1 MKYVLAVDL
10 GTGGPKIAI
19 VSTTGDVVAHTV
31 RTNRLLL
38 VGDGGV
44 EQDPEEWWS
53 TITDGIRELVGR
65 GVVPTDDIA
74 AISVTAQWMVTIPV
88 DEHGDPIS
96 HAVSWMD
103 DRGARYAKRVS
114 SGGVAIP
121 GVGYN
126 ARKLRQWIR
135 VTGGVPSR
143 TGKDPVGHILYLKN
157 EQPEIYRAAHKF
169 LEPMDFLNMRLT
181 GRCVA
186 SYDSIVGHWVTD
198 NRNLSHVDYDVE
210 LLEWVGIDRAKLPD
224 LVPTGSMI
232 GTITPEVAR
241 DLGLGEH
248 VQVVTGTGD
257 TSSAGIG
264 SGAVRD
270 LDGHIYIGTSSWL
283 SCHVPFKKT
292 DVLHNITSLPSG
304 IPNRYWVAT
313 EQDVAGA
320 SLTWLVDNVL
330 LADDALSV
338 VDAPEDMILSLNE
351 LAATSRPG
359 SNGVLFF
366 PWLNGER
373 TPVDDHR
380 IRGGWIDLGLGTK
393 RADLVRAVFEGV
405 ALNARWMLV
414 YAEKFTKHR
423 FDALTF
429 IGGGAQSPLW
439 CQILADVLDRPI
451 RQAAEPRLANVRG
464 AAFCASVALGE
475 LRWEDI
481 PAKVEIAA
489 TYRPDPANRA
499 AYDALFDAF
508 TEFYK
513 KTKGIYAKLSKSG
526 LR

>member
-10 GTGGPKIAI
+10 GTGGPKVAI
-19 VSTTGDVVAHTV
+19 VSTEGDVIDHTV
-31 RTNRLLL
+31 RTNRLVLID
-38 VGDGGV
+38 GGGV

-53 TITDGIRELVGR
+53 SIADAMRDLVGR
-65 GVVPTDDIA
+65 GVVPAEDIV
-74 AISVTAQWMVTIPV
+74 AISVTAQWMVTIPI
-88 DEHGDPIS
+88 DEKGNPLSNAI
-96 HAVSWMD
+96 SWMD

-114 SGGVAIP
+114 SGGLAIP

-126 ARKLRQWIR
+126 ALKLRQWIR
-135 VTGGVPSR
+135 LTGGVPSR

-157 EQPEIYRAAHKF
+157 EEPELYRAAHKF

-198 NRNLSHVDYDVE
+198 NRDLNHVDYHDE

-224 LVPTGSMI
+224 LVPTGTVI
-232 GTITPEVAR
+232 GTITPEIAR
-241 DLGLGEH
+241 QLGLGEH

-270 LDGHIYIGTSSWL
+270 LEGHIYIGTSSWL

-292 DVLHNITSLPSG
+292 DILHNITSLPSG

-313 EQDVAGA
+313 EQDVAGGA
-320 SLTWLVDNVL
+320 LTWLVDNIL

-338 VDAPEDMILSLNE
+338 VNAPDDMIVALNE
-351 LAATSRPG
+351 LAMTAPPG
-359 SNGVLFF
+359 SNGVIFF
-366 PWLNGER
+366 PWLAGER

-423 FDALTF
+423 FDGLTF
-429 IGGGAQSPLW
+429 IGGGAQSDMW

-451 RQAAEPRLANVRG
+451 RQAAAPRQANVRG
-464 AAFCASVALGE
+464 AAFSASVALGE
-475 LRWEDI
+475 LKWDDI
-481 PAKVEIAA
+481 PAKVEIAQTFQPDRSNA
-489 TYRPDPANRA
+489 KTYDI
-499 AYDALFDAF
+499 LFDAF

-513 KTKGIYAKLSKSG
+513 KNKGIYAKLSKSG